1 MRAVSDQGDSTERLR
16 RGADES
22 AAHQAELRARAERVI
37 HRGDFNEQV
46 RRGADE
52 TAVRNAELRAGARV
66 TRARPATG
74 GQ

>member
-46 RRGADE
+46 RRGPTRPPSAPSC
-52 TAVRNAELRAGARV
+52 ARG
-66 TRARPATG
+66 PG
-74 GQ
+74 